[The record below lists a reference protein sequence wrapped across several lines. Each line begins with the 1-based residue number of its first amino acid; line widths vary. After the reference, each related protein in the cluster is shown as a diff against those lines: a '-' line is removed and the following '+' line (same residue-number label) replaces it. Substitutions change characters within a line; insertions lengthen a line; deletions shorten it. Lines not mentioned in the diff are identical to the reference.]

1 MEPKILGSARLGDDM
16 MSNNIFS
23 LCRKESIIIIIQG
36 RIQGVGKVG
45 HGPTSNF

>member
-23 LCRKESIIIIIQG
+23 LCRKESIIIIISVDKETDG
-36 RIQGVGKVG
+36 AMAKIKL
-45 HGPTSNF
+45 FA